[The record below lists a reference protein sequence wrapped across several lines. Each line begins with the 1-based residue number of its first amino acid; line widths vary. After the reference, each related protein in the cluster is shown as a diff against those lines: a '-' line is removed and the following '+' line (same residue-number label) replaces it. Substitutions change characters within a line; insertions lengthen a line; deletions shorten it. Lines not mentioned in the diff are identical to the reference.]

1 MVPPLWFAGTWVHIC
16 EDMWHLLKEQVPH
29 ILTVHCVLHR
39 HNLVAKCTNPVLHES
54 LLVAVKAINKIKIHA
69 LNDRLFRQLCQE
81 NNETFEQLLLHTDV
95 RWLSK
100 GNCLAR
106 FCELFDSIVKFLEEV
121 DGALGEKVS
130 SSHCNI
136 MYLADF
142 FEKMNE
148 VTLEL
153 QGNNITLVKSKAVIR
168 SLTFRLDL
176 YRQSIGWRQF
186 AHFPQLAK
194 VIFFHKHH

>member
-1 MVPPLWFAGTWVHIC
+1 MTDCSDSCVRKTMRLLSSFFSILMSAGSQRET
-16 EDMWHLLKEQVPH
+16 
-29 ILTVHCVLHR
+29 
-39 HNLVAKCTNPVLHES
+39 A
-54 LLVAVKAINKIKIHA
+54 LLVFV
-69 LNDRLFRQLCQE
+69 
-81 NNETFEQLLLHTDV
+81 
-95 RWLSK
+95 S
-100 GNCLAR
+100 CLTA
-106 FCELFDSIVKFLEEV
+106 
-121 DGALGEKVS
+121 S
-130 SSHCNI
+130 SSSWRRLMELSGKRCHCNI